1 MSTEVKER
9 AIGELYIRPA
19 TPVQDM
25 NANELPSP
33 FSSSALNISG
43 KKQSVNTQQQLRNS
57 KSNQTFTT
65 AMPNA
70 WNTSNQALRRTG
82 EAPVQEKRDLERRA
96 GGEYFVLTA
105 EEVQEQRHAY
115 IKK

>member
-1 MSTEVKER
+1 MSTEVMER

-25 NANELPSP
+25 NVKELPSP
-33 FSSSALNISG
+33 FSSSAFNISG
-43 KKQSVNTQQQLRNS
+43 KRQSGSTQQKLRNS
-57 KSNQTFTT
+57 KSNQTFTAT
-65 AMPNA
+65 MPDA

-105 EEVQEQRHAY
+105 EEVEEQRHAY